1 MNNINLIV
9 EQIMTIMVIGVIGA
23 VAGLILA
30 MVLVE
35 VYGFIKELISNK

>member
-35 VYGFIKELISNK
+35 IYSFIRNLVSNK